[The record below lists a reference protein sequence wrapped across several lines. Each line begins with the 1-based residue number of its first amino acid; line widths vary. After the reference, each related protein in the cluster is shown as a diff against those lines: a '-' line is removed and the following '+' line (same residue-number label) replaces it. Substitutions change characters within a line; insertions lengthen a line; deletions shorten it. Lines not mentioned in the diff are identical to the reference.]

1 MSLVCQ
7 CPTSPKVTTVTTGQG
22 RVSLRFT
29 AWLQF
34 HEDGEALRLLPHCL
48 SVTLRFLFPTVPTC
62 ALAGRTPGQHLWLLT
77 ILTCVKACER
87 GAEDFNKVA
96 HASQVLVHV
105 PEVGVDMVTIPETQ

>member
-1 MSLVCQ
+1 M
-7 CPTSPKVTTVTTGQG
+7 
-22 RVSLRFT
+22 SLRFT

-34 HEDGEALRLLPHCL
+34 IQDREALHPLPHCL
-48 SVTLRFLFPTVPTC
+48 SVTLRFLFPTVPTR

-77 ILTCVKACER
+77 ILTCVKARER